1 MRPVVL
7 EDDFGKND
15 VFREFRFGG
24 RVENYNG
31 GGGKGKEVSNGCD
44 ENGQPCDRD
53 GLAAV
58 QVEVEPA
65 GAVGPYEFVVGTREV
80 VDVCD
85 REHTVTL
92 VAVLGNVLSD
102 YDMVRMQVVVGE
114 RRALLR
120 KPRHRFCQLQ
130 TVVRLNLY
138 NRK

>member
-7 EDDFGKND
+7 ENDFGKND

-31 GGGKGKEVSNGCD
+31 GGGEGKKASNGCD
-44 ENGQPCDRD
+44 ENGQQCDRD

-58 QVEVEPA
+58 QIEVEPA
-65 GAVGPYEFVVGTREV
+65 GAVGSYEFVVGTREV

-92 VAVLGNVLSD
+92 VAVLGNVLSN